1 MNPFIPGQSWQ
12 EIKKEMMN
20 RWKEL
25 TDHELEQTKGNERS
39 IAELLEKKVG
49 LAIDDAS
56 ERYAEIASRYKL
68 FDEPKQQEPLTP
80 EEKPARV
87 LELRPRKPKF
97 PPPPPERRRR

>member
-1 MNPFIPGQSWQ
+1 MNPNIPGHGWQ
-12 EIKKEMMN
+12 EIKRELMN

-56 ERYAEIASRYKL
+56 ERYAEIASRYRL
-68 FDEPKQQEPLTP
+68 FEEPKQREPVP
-80 EEKPARV
+80 QEEKPPRI
-87 LELRPRKPKF
+87 LELRPRKPKT
-97 PPPPPERRRR
+97 PPASPRRH

>member
-1 MNPFIPGQSWQ
+1 MNPFTPGQSWQ
-12 EIKKEMMN
+12 EIKKELMN

-56 ERYAEIASRYKL
+56 QRYAEIASRYKL
-68 FDEPKQQEPLTP
+68 FDEPKQQEPVP
-80 EEKPARV
+80 QEEKPPRI
-87 LELRPRKPKF
+87 LELRPRKPKS
-97 PPPPPERRRR
+97 PPPPPERR